1 MEVFQSR
8 RAIVQVIPHHAQDGM
23 NALHIGH
30 ITVHYF
36 LIKDKKDLKKL
47 SSSDF
52 GIVATKNDKL
62 INKLDT
68 NKTVRVNGMERA
80 GGKPL
85 WK

>member
-1 MEVFQSR
+1 
-8 RAIVQVIPHHAQDGM
+8 M

-30 ITVHYF
+30 ITGHYF

-80 GGKPL
+80 GENLCGK
-85 WK
+85 